1 MERLAILLALFVI
14 LVVLILARRQARRER
29 AEAPAPVAMPAAA
42 AALADAMGTSRP
54 QDAAGARDP
63 YARLGSCPSCGR
75 PMVERVGKRG
85 ALKGKPYL
93 VCSGDPSCGTVPADG

>member
-14 LVVLILARRQARRER
+14 FVVLILVRRQASRER
-29 AEAPAPVAMPAAA
+29 AEAPAPVAMTSAAA
-42 AALADAMGTSRP
+42 APLDATGTRRP
-54 QDAAGARDP
+54 QGVAGARDP

-93 VCSGDPSCGTVPADG
+93 VCSGDPPCGTVATDG